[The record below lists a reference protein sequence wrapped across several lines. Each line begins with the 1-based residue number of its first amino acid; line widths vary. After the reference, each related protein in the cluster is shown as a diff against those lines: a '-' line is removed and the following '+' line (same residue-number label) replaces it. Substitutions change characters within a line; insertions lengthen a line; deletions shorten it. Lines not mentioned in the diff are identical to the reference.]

1 MTCPQDDKRMEG
13 LRILA
18 RMIAAAYRRRTTDAK
33 ARVALP
39 PIAPTGDATPA
50 SELPPDNS
58 RLAKGASARKRMKNT
73 VNSGRRGQGH
83 EN

>member
-18 RMIAAAYRRRTTDAK
+18 RMIAAAYRRRTAEGKTG
-33 ARVALP
+33 VALP
-39 PIAPTGDATPA
+39 PAAPTVNATPA
-50 SELPPDNS
+50 SRPRE
-58 RLAKGASARKRMKNT
+58 RLKHNATA
-73 VNSGRRGQGH
+73 GRRGEGH